1 MPTGKLVW
9 ERERIGNDGLG
20 GGLMSTAGGLLFSG
34 EWNGQFVAMD
44 AKTGKILWHFNTGQH
59 INAQPITY
67 SVDGKEYVSLAAGGD
82 VLSFGLFEPGKAAT
96 K

>member
-1 MPTGKLVW
+1 V
-9 ERERIGNDGLG
+9 
-20 GGLMSTAGGLLFSG
+20 
-34 EWNGQFVAMD
+34 D

>member
-9 ERERIGNDGLG
+9 EQERIGNDFWG
-20 GGLMSTAGGLLFSG
+20 GGVMSTAGGLLFSG

-67 SVDGKEYVSLAAGGD
+67 SVDGEEYVSLAAGGD
-82 VLSFGLFEPGKAAT
+82 VFSFGLFEPGKTAA